1 MIIANKKKSFFLLF
15 FFPVIILSTG
25 CVCLTNKKELDAK
38 NEKIKN
44 MELELQ
50 HKEEMMYDLL
60 KSISIKDQE
69 VERLSQELQNARV
82 TVEDL
87 RCSIQKLR
95 EVDVLVEEKK
105 KKGDNHNTIETIPA
119 DTEKVMPGTD
129 SVTREK

>member
-1 MIIANKKKSFFLLF
+1 MIIAIMKSSFFLLF

-25 CVCLTNKKELDAK
+25 CVCLTNKKELDVK

-44 MELELQ
+44 MELELL
-50 HKEEMMYDLL
+50 HKEEIMHDLL

-69 VERLSQELQNARV
+69 VGRLSQELQNAQL
-82 TVEDL
+82 TIEDL
-87 RCSIQKLR
+87 RSSIQKLR

-105 KKGDNHNTIETIPA
+105 KKGDNHNNIETIPA
-119 DTEKVMPGTD
+119 DTEMVMPGTD